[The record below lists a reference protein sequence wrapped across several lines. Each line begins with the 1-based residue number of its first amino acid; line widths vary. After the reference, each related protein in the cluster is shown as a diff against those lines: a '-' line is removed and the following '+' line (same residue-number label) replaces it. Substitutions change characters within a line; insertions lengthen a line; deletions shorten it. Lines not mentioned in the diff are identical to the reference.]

1 MTDSTHKGSREEG
14 GAGHSKK
21 DSSKKDSSEK
31 ERFEEKRSGED
42 CSEEAA
48 SRRII
53 HVDMDAFY
61 AQIEQRDFPEKY
73 AGKPI
78 AVSGKPPRGVVKTAS
93 YEARPYGIHSAQPAA
108 EAERKCPGLIFVPP
122 RMDVYKEESKAIREV
137 LFRYTDLVEPLSLDE
152 AYLDVTDPKQGP
164 PSGTVIARRIRA
176 EIYEETGLTASAG
189 VGPSKFVAKVAS
201 DQDKPDGLTVVAPG
215 KQMAF
220 IARLDVEEFHGIGPA
235 TAEKMRGLGIE
246 SGADL
251 QETPERAL
259 RHHFGKRGGHF
270 KRLAMGR
277 DRRAVTPNRERKSV
291 GSEKTFRENLTDPE
305 EMMRRLERI
314 AGQVERRLASAGPEG
329 GPTKGRTVTLKLK
342 NSDHEVSTRQ
352 TTLGRAV
359 AEKDQLLQVAEQLL
373 HRPRPPTD
381 PVRLLGISVSS
392 LTGPGAKGGTQ
403 LELRFP

>member
-1 MTDSTHKGSREEG
+1 MTDSRSQGTREEG
-14 GAGHSKK
+14 GAGHS
-21 DSSKKDSSEK
+21 D
-31 ERFEEKRSGED
+31 ED
-42 CSEEAA
+42 CSDEVAM
-48 SRRII
+48 RRII

-108 EAERKCPGLIFVPP
+108 EAERKCPDLIFVPP
-122 RMDVYKEESKAIREV
+122 RMGVYKEESKAIREV

-201 DQDKPDGLTVVAPG
+201 DQDKPDGLTVVPPEE
-215 KQMAF
+215 QMGF
-220 IARLDVEEFHGIGPA
+220 IAGLDIEEFHGIGPA
-235 TAEKMRGLGIE
+235 TAEKMRTLGIQA
-246 SGADL
+246 GADL
-251 QETPERAL
+251 QEAPERAL

-291 GSEKTFRENLTDPE
+291 GSEKTFRENLTEPE

-314 AGQVERRLASAGPEG
+314 AGQVEGRLASAGPEG

-359 AEKDQLLQVAEQLL
+359 AEKDQLLQVAERLL